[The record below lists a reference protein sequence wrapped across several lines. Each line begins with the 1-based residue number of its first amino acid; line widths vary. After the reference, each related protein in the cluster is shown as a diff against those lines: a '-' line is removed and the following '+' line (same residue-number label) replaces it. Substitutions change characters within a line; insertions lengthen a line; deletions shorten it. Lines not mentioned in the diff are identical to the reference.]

1 MIKFNLNN
9 KNKSSN
15 STITT
20 PKAFNTEDETES
32 NSQMQQIMGFG
43 TFGRIEKPKADNKPP
58 MNQLHKTSTN
68 ELGMKAARKFDVE
81 ELMRQHLEN
90 TATNMKSESSD
101 KGESATEESDDSD
114 EDDEDDMIGP
124 PLPPGFHEES
134 LTKATKS
141 VTIND
146 NAKVDKIGDN
156 DDDDDDEDD
165 NDNDYKEDDNG
176 KVTLLSK
183 YNFLNYNKQFFI
195 ESRYSVLPI
204 SHEIEFKHGN
214 KSITA
219 LALDPNGARLVT
231 GAIDYEVKYW
241 DFQGMDSTL
250 QSFRTIRPCQSH
262 SIKHLEYNSNGELI
276 LVVSGSC
283 IAKLVDRDGF
293 VKAETI
299 KGDQYIADKNN
310 TKGHMAMLNA
320 GTWHPMERNVFATA
334 SNDST
339 ARLWDITKVSGRE
352 IRSHTALIKPRSKT
366 GFFTQP
372 NSICFSSI
380 GDLIALGCNDGSV
393 QMWDTRRS
401 YVNTTHLIRPAHSQ
415 DEITSIRF
423 SYSGNHLLSRAMD
436 STMKL
441 WDMRMLKSSKRSYT
455 PGKSQFDPL
464 HVWDSLFNRYS
475 QTDCFFS
482 PDDRLAVTGVGC
494 DERSSS
500 NEYGHLKFFD
510 CSTFELVQDV
520 KCALRS
526 SVIRTLWH
534 PKLNQIVAS
543 SSDGSVRM
551 LYDLERSSR
560 GALLCSFRMKR
571 KKKDVF
577 SDATPQIITRKLT
590 ISFLISFDFNC
601 LNYFFIQLMHYQC
614 SNKRDENQ
622 SLFK

>member
-101 KGESATEESDDSD
+101 K
-114 EDDEDDMIGP
+114 
-124 PLPPGFHEES
+124 
-134 LTKATKS
+134 
-141 VTIND
+141 
-146 NAKVDKIGDN
+146 
-156 DDDDDDEDD
+156 
-165 NDNDYKEDDNG
+165 
-176 KVTLLSK
+176 
-183 YNFLNYNKQFFI
+183 
-195 ESRYSVLPI
+195 
-204 SHEIEFKHGN
+204 
-214 KSITA
+214 
-219 LALDPNGARLVT
+219 DPNGARLVT

-352 IRSHTALIKPRSKT
+352 IRSHTTLIKPRSKT

-380 GDLIALGCNDGSV
+380 GDLIALGCNDGSI

-577 SDATPQIITRKLT
+577 SDATPQIITPHALPMFKQERRKSKFVQMIKDRKDPVKSHQPELPVT
-590 ISFLISFDFNC
+590 GAGAGGRLASAGKTFASFIAKSLGVRAKIDDNEDPRTA
-601 LNYFFIQLMHYQC
+601 LLKYAKDAEENPYWVTPAYQ
-614 SNKRDENQ
+614 STQPKAIFTDSENVGSGEKRGPDEDNQ
-622 SLFK
+622 DDNEEEDGERKRFKHIPAYCKSDSLARKK